1 VLISLAGKG
10 ARMSECTMFADFIRR
25 IRAGDDQAA
34 QELVDRYEPVI
45 RREVRLRLKDP
56 RLNSQFDWTDVC
68 QSVLASFFLRAA
80 SGQYDLNEP
89 GQLLKLLVVMTR
101 HKLANQQRRH
111 RAGRRDYRRVESH
124 DQADLEGRPVA
135 APSPSRMVAGREL
148 LEEFRRRLSEEER
161 VLADLRAQGCDW
173 PDIAAKLGGTPQG
186 RRKQFARAVDRV
198 EEQLEGS

>member
-1 VLISLAGKG
+1 
-10 ARMSECTMFADFIRR
+10 MSESTTFAEFIRR

-34 QELVDRYEPVI
+34 QELVERYEPVI

-80 SGQYDLNEP
+80 SGQYDLEEP

-101 HKLANQQRRH
+101 HKLVNQVRRH
-111 RAGRRDYRRVESH
+111 RAGRRDYRRLEPC
-124 DQADLEGRPVA
+124 DPAELEGRAVPT
-135 APSPSRMVAGREL
+135 PSPSRMVAGREL

-161 VLADLRAQGCDW
+161 ELVDLRAQGCEW
-173 PDIAAKLGGTPQG
+173 PEIAAKLGGTPQA

-198 EEQLEGS
+198 EQQIEGGWTGDE